1 MSDIDNAI
9 ARLQDLAL
17 ACTDIKHAPDYPV
30 EDASVLPIAIAHVR
44 NGNFSADDATA
55 YRALDVINVDVHFA
69 RMFMKDTYT
78 RINRFVP
85 EFQSRLA
92 GDPTLNGTVNTIV
105 FPATYDVAPAQWDSV
120 TTQMVQFSITV
131 KTRNTSVST

>member
-1 MSDIDNAI
+1 MSDIDSAI
-9 ARLQDLAL
+9 ARLQDLVL
-17 ACTDIKHAPDYPV
+17 ACTDIKHAPDYPI
-30 EDASVLPIAIAHVR
+30 EDAAVLPAAIAHVR
-44 NGNFSADDATA
+44 SGESKADDATA
-55 YRALDVINVDVHFA
+55 YRSLDVLNVDVHFA

-85 EFQSRLA
+85 EFTSRLA
-92 GDPTLNGTVNTIV
+92 GDPTLNGTVDTIV
-105 FPATYDVAPAQWDSV
+105 FPVSYEVAPAQWDSV

>member
-85 EFQSRLA
+85 EFQARLA

>member
-1 MSDIDNAI
+1 MSDIDSAI
-9 ARLQDLAL
+9 ARLQDLAV
-17 ACTDIKHAPDYPV
+17 ACTDIKHAPDYPI
-30 EDASVLPIAIAHVR
+30 EDAAVLPVTIAHLR
-44 NGNFSADDATA
+44 QGTFQADDATSN
-55 YRALDVINVDVHFA
+55 RALDVINVDAHFP

-85 EFQSRLA
+85 EFQTRLT
-92 GDPTLNGTVNTIV
+92 GDPTLNGTVDTIV
-105 FPATYDVAPAQWDSV
+105 FPVSYEVAPAQWDSV